1 MPALTRGEAEDF
13 LFHEAALVDDWL
25 LEDWLKL
32 FTDDGIYW
40 VPIDPDKQP
49 DENTSIIYDIPIR
62 REERVF
68 RLLETPFPSQSP
80 RSRVVHAI
88 TNVRVDREEREGLVV
103 VRSNQMITELRA
115 GDFRQTGLGEQRT
128 FVGTCEHHLRLHPE
142 GPRIALKKLV
152 LLNRDISIRNLTF
165 VA

>member
-1 MPALTRGEAEDF
+1 MSALTRTDAEDF
-13 LFHEAALVDDWL
+13 LFHEAALIDEWL
-25 LEDWLKL
+25 LEDWLRL
-32 FTDDGIYW
+32 FTEDGIYW
-40 VPIDPDKQP
+40 LPIDPDREP
-49 DENTSIIYDIPIR
+49 DENTSLIYDISIR
-62 REERVF
+62 RAERVF
-68 RLLETPFPSQSP
+68 RLLETPFPSQAP
-80 RSRVVHAI
+80 QSRLVHSI
-88 TNVRVDREEREGLVV
+88 TNVRVGEEANGTVV

-128 FVGTCEHHLRLHPE
+128 FVGHCEHHLRLGAD

>member
-1 MPALTRGEAEDF
+1 MPTLTRTEAEDF
-13 LFHEAALVDDWL
+13 LFHEAALIDEWL

-32 FTDDGIYW
+32 FTEDGIYW
-40 VPIDPDKQP
+40 LPIDPDKGP
-49 DENTSIIYDIPIR
+49 DENTSLIYDIPIR

-68 RLLETPFPSQSP
+68 RLLETPFPSQAP
-80 RSRVVHAI
+80 HSRLVHAV
-88 TNVRVDREEREGLVV
+88 TNVRVDEGEADGLVV

-128 FVGTCEHHLRLHPE
+128 FVGRCEHRLRLDPD

>member
-1 MPALTRGEAEDF
+1 MTAITRSEAEEF
-13 LFHEAALVDDWL
+13 LYREAALIDGWY

-32 FTDDGIYW
+32 FTEDGIYW
-40 VPIDPDKQP
+40 VPIDPDKAP

-68 RLLETPFPSQSP
+68 RLLESTFPSQSP
-80 RSRVVHAI
+80 RSRIVHCI
-88 TNVRVDREEREGLVV
+88 SNVRVEPEPRDGLVV
-103 VRSNQMITELRA
+103 VHSNQQITELRA

-128 FVGTCEHHLRLHPE
+128 FVGTCEHRLRIDPDH
-142 GPRIALKKLV
+142 PRIVLKKLV

>member
-1 MPALTRGEAEDF
+1 MPGITRSAAEDF
-13 LFHEAALVDDWL
+13 LYHEAALIDGWRLNEWL
-25 LEDWLKL
+25 EL

-40 VPIDPDKQP
+40 LPIDPDTSP
-49 DENTSIIYDIPIR
+49 DDNTSIIYDIPIR
-62 REERVF
+62 RHERVF

-80 RSRVVHAI
+80 RSRLVHAI
-88 TNVRVDREEREGLVV
+88 TNVRVDAELSDGLAV

-128 FVGTCEHHLRLHPE
+128 FVGTCEHHLRL
-142 GPRIALKKLV
+142 GADSPRIKLKKLV

>member
-1 MPALTRGEAEDF
+1 MPGLTRAEAEEF
-13 LFHEAALVDDWL
+13 LYHEAELLDDWR

-32 FTDDGIYW
+32 FTEDGVYW
-40 VPIDPDKQP
+40 LPIDDTRDP
-49 DENTSIIYDIPIR
+49 DENTSIIYDVPVR

-68 RLLETPFPSQSP
+68 RLLETPVPSQAP
-80 RSRVVHAI
+80 PSRTLHAV
-88 TNVRVDREEREGLVV
+88 TNVRVERPGADGFTV
-103 VRSNQMITELRA
+103 VRSCQTITELRS

-128 FVGTCEHHLRLHPE
+128 FVAHCVHRLRPDPD
-142 GPRIALKKLV
+142 GWRIALKKLV